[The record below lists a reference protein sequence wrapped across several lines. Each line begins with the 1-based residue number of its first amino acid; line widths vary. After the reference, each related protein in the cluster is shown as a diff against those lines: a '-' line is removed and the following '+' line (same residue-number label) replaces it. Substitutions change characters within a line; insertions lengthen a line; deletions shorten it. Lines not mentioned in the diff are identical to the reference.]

1 MLDFSEDILNCMWGI
16 FNSNNRPQCMDF
28 LTLNDLIIIPMDIKH
43 IHTNTISTLV
53 EILDLN
59 LGPLAYTA
67 EG

>member
-1 MLDFSEDILNCMWGI
+1 MVDFSEDILNCMWGI
-16 FNSNNRPQCMDF
+16 SNSNNRPRCMDF
-28 LTLNDLIIIPMDIKH
+28 LTLKDLIIIPMDIKH
-43 IHTNTISTLV
+43 IHTINTLV